1 MSFIFVRQL
10 DSIYYRRA
18 YFWEILF
25 SGLPDFSPDD
35 QGKIAAVHNI
45 LDHFRLGLMS
55 YPYRDRGENGTTC
68 AVHAPKDVPM
78 HRVLDYLRP
87 SDPKDL
93 ADSKDALIFTGHYS
107 IMDFLTDYFG
117 LDDTGDNHSPL
128 PYSKL
133 VKKYSEI
140 FLYGILPPRGN
151 GEFADLLLRASRKV
165 LANLDLFTDHALYF
179 EFSPHRNAVETF
191 RLENDNTKTPV
202 DLGSIYF

>member
-10 DSIYYRRA
+10 DNIYCRRA
-18 YFWEILF
+18 RFWEILF

-35 QGKIAAVHNI
+35 QGKITAVHNI
-45 LDHFRLGLMS
+45 LDHFRLGLLS
-55 YPYRDRGENGTTC
+55 YPYRDRGENGITC
-68 AVHAPKDVPM
+68 AVHALKDVPM
-78 HRVLDYLRP
+78 YRVFDYLRP
-87 SDPKDL
+87 SGPKDL
-93 ADSKDALIFTGHYS
+93 KDSKDALIFGGHYS
-107 IMDFLTDYFG
+107 IMDFLVDYFG
-117 LDDTGDNHSPL
+117 LDDTYPL
-128 PYSKL
+128 SYSKL
-133 VKKYSEI
+133 AKKYSEI